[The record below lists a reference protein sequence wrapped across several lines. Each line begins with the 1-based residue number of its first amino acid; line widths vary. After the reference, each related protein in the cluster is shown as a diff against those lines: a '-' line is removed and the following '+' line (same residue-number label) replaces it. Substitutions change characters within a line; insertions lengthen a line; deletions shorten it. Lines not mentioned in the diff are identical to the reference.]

1 MWTLVGAGIKKV
13 DQSARLMSDV
23 LPQECV
29 HYQQKV
35 AEFNPEANEVTLS
48 NGEVVSIRP
57 YTLVVIHFIFQRLH
71 LTCTKCLYIN

>member
-13 DQSARLMSDV
+13 DQSAKLMSDV

-48 NGEVVSIRP
+48 NGEVVSIILWCGSQLF
-57 YTLVVIHFIFQRLH
+57 YFS
-71 LTCTKCLYIN
+71 TCALNLY